1 MIWEIDEGRNSHSNE
16 LGSSGPGIAI
26 ALGQCRGNALL
37 LLGCRE
43 EIADFFGAL
52 TDNQRVLDGLSVR
65 RKALRKQYG
74 GVRFRVHGRRT
85 VRRPVAVTVAAFR
98 DHTIGPLSLG

>member
-1 MIWEIDEGRNSHSNE
+1 MKGAIHNSNE
-16 LGSSGPGIAI
+16 LGSSGAGIAI

-43 EIADFFGAL
+43 ETSDFFGAL
-52 TDNQRVLDGLSVR
+52 TDNHRVLDGLPVR
-65 RKALRKQYG
+65 RKGLRKQYG

-85 VRRPVAVTVAAFR
+85 VRRPFAVTVAAFR